1 MDPFSAIGLAGNI
14 VGFLDFGFKLLSKAR
29 EIQASGT
36 GTAAANENLA
46 SLTQHFQRVTA
57 SLRGQKVSGALTGD
71 DLAIQELAAECD
83 SVAIELMEL
92 VDSLRARTS
101 KSKRESLRA
110 AFREWRKG
118 DQKDELQL
126 SLDRCRSQLNLQLTS
141 LMRSVNM

>member
-29 EIQASGT
+29 EIQASAS
-36 GTAAANENLA
+36 GTAAANENLV

-57 SLRGQKVSGALTGD
+57 SLRAQEASGAVTGD
-71 DLAIQELAAECD
+71 ELAIQELAAECD
-83 SVAIELMEL
+83 GVAVELMEL
-92 VDSLRARTS
+92 VDSLRARSS

-126 SLDRCRSQLNLQLTS
+126 RLDRCRSQLNLQLTN
-141 LMRSVNM
+141 LMRQVNV

>member
-29 EIQASGT
+29 EIQTSAS
-36 GTAAANENLA
+36 GTAAANENLV

-57 SLRGQKVSGALTGD
+57 SLRAQKVSGAVTGD
-71 DLAIQELAAECD
+71 ELAIQELATECD
-83 SVAIELMEL
+83 GIAIELMEL

-110 AFREWRKG
+110 AFREWRKR

-126 SLDRCRSQLNLQLTS
+126 RLDRCRSQLNLQLTN
-141 LMRSVNM
+141 LMRQVNV

>member
-29 EIQASGT
+29 EIQASAS
-36 GTAAANENLA
+36 GTAAANENLVY
-46 SLTQHFQRVTA
+46 LTQHFQRVTE
-57 SLRGQKVSGALTGD
+57 SLQKVSGAMTGD
-71 DLAIQELAAECD
+71 ELAIQELAAECD
-83 SVAIELMEL
+83 GVAIELMEL

-126 SLDRCRSQLNLQLTS
+126 RLEHCRSQLNLQLTS
-141 LMRSVNM
+141 LMR